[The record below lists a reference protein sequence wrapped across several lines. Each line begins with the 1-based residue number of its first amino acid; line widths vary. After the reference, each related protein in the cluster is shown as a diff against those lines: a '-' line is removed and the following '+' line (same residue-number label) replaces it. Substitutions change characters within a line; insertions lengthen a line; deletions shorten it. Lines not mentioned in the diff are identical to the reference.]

1 MNKQK
6 NINQPLNPKIN
17 KFKEISKD
25 NKALGS
31 TAYSKNKKQL
41 DQMLREYQSFCKKY
55 FGESTPIGSMIEER
69 VNKLL
74 EDQENNT
81 NLKKNCVQNDNFNDQ
96 FFDILKENDEIYE
109 NELYFLGNK
118 NILDDIPNDF
128 PYSEIDRLGN
138 HKNTKNDYNRRSNL
152 LFKTKEKKEN
162 KAEDKKEE
170 KEIKDKK
177 EDIIND
183 NKKDE
188 EYDDFEHEE
197 NIEEIKNKKAIL
209 IQKIYRNKKIKNK
222 EKLYFGYDNSK
233 NNDLWIFANKFDS
246 KDNIKSII
254 IKCFNINKKK
264 EFTFNQDIKDLLN
277 VDFISKEEIKKNMSN
292 IIDKI
297 GGMLEKNEI
306 NENKLNE
313 KINNELNN
321 KKENNKELEDEDEEY
336 TF

>member
-55 FGESTPIGSMIEER
+55 FGESTPIGSMTEER
-69 VNKLL
+69 MNKLL

-81 NLKKNCVQNDNFNDQ
+81 NLKKNCIQNDNFNDQ
-96 FFDILKENDEIYE
+96 FFDTPKENDEIYE
-109 NELYFLGNK
+109 NELFFLGNK

-128 PYSEIDRLGN
+128 PYSEIDQLGN

-188 EYDDFEHEE
+188 EYDDFEREE

-233 NNDLWIFANKFDS
+233 NNALWIFANKFDS

-277 VDFISKEEIKKNMSN
+277 VDFISKEEIKKNMSS

>member
-55 FGESTPIGSMIEER
+55 FGESTPIGSMTEER
-69 VNKLL
+69 MNKLL

-152 LFKTKEKKEN
+152 LFKIKEKEEN

-188 EYDDFEHEE
+188 EYDDFEREA

-233 NNDLWIFANKFDS
+233 NNALWIFANKFDS

-277 VDFISKEEIKKNMSN
+277 VDFISKEEIKKNMSS

>member
-55 FGESTPIGSMIEER
+55 FGESTPIGSMTEER
-69 VNKLL
+69 MNKLL

-81 NLKKNCVQNDNFNDQ
+81 NLKKNCIQNDNFNDQ

-152 LFKTKEKKEN
+152 LFKTKEKEEN

-233 NNDLWIFANKFDS
+233 NNALWIFANKFDS

>member
-25 NKALGS
+25 NKSLGS
-31 TAYSKNKKQL
+31 TTYSKNKKQL

-55 FGESTPIGSMIEER
+55 FGESTPIGSMTEER
-69 VNKLL
+69 MNKLL
-74 EDQENNT
+74 EDQDNNT
-81 NLKKNCVQNDNFNDQ
+81 NLIKNCIQNDNFNDQ
-96 FFDILKENDEIYE
+96 FSDILKENDEIYE
-109 NELYFLGNK
+109 DELFFLGNK
-118 NILDDIPNDF
+118 NILDYIPNDF

-162 KAEDKKEE
+162 KEDEKKEE
-170 KEIKDKK
+170 KEIKEKK
-177 EDIIND
+177 EDIINDD

-188 EYDDFEHEE
+188 EYDDFEHDE

-233 NNDLWIFANKFDS
+233 NNALWIFANKFDS

-264 EFTFNQDIKDLLN
+264 EFTFNQTIKDLLN
-277 VDFISKEEIKKNMSN
+277 VDFISKEEIKKNMSK

-297 GGMLEKNEI
+297 GGVLEKNEI
-306 NENKLNE
+306 NKNDE
-313 KINNELNN
+313 KINNEINN
-321 KKENNKELEDEDEEY
+321 KKEINKGLEDEDEEY

>member
-31 TAYSKNKKQL
+31 TTYSKNKKQL

-55 FGESTPIGSMIEER
+55 FGESTPIGSMTEER
-69 VNKLL
+69 MNKLL

-81 NLKKNCVQNDNFNDQ
+81 NLKKNCIQNDNFNDQ

-109 NELYFLGNK
+109 NELFFLGNK

-128 PYSEIDRLGN
+128 PYSESDQLGK
-138 HKNTKNDYNRRSNL
+138 HKNTKNDYNRRCNL
-152 LFKTKEKKEN
+152 LFKTKEKGEIKE
-162 KAEDKKEE
+162 EE

-177 EDIIND
+177 EEIIND
-183 NKKDE
+183 DKNDE

-233 NNDLWIFANKFDS
+233 NNALWIFANKFDS

-264 EFTFNQDIKDLLN
+264 EFTFNQNIKDLLN

-297 GGMLEKNEI
+297 GGLLEKNEI

-313 KINNELNN
+313 KISNEINN
-321 KKENNKELEDEDEEY
+321 KNEINKDLEDEDEEY
-336 TF
+336 SSF

>member
-55 FGESTPIGSMIEER
+55 FGESTPIGSMTEER
-69 VNKLL
+69 MNKLL

-81 NLKKNCVQNDNFNDQ
+81 NLKKNCIQNDNFNDQ

-162 KAEDKKEE
+162 KEEEKKEE

-233 NNDLWIFANKFDS
+233 NNALWIFANKFDS

-277 VDFISKEEIKKNMSN
+277 VDFISKEEIKKNMSS